1 VARDLK
7 LQDEGDEPDEGPTV
21 TRSGAGTVRAVERA
35 ARIITALAEH
45 PYPMGIVE
53 LSSRVA
59 LSPASV
65 HRMLSTLIKVGWV
78 DQNSRTAKYRLGTR
92 MLGIGSTGLIT
103 SPVVQN
109 GRVYLSKLA
118 EMTGHHTALST
129 LVGMRVIHLAR
140 VAGRESGRP
149 DFEPG
154 VSQPAHAMA
163 DGKLLLAY
171 LPAAERS
178 YLYKVDQMRSY
189 TPRTITDPQ
198 ALERELGCIRDNG
211 YAVDAYER
219 FEATRGIAV
228 PVFDLNGE
236 PLMAMLCLGELE
248 NDPLSDAAL
257 AREMQ
262 TLAAEMSA
270 HIAVMGDMPKASTEF
285 AKYNLE

>member
-1 VARDLK
+1 V
-7 LQDEGDEPDEGPTV
+7 Q
-21 TRSGAGTVRAVERA
+21 RA

-45 PYPMGIVE
+45 PYPMGIAE
-53 LSSRVA
+53 LAQRVM

-65 HRMLSTLIKVGWV
+65 HRMLATLISVGWV

-109 GRVYLSKLA
+109 GRVFLTRLS
-118 EMTGHHTALST
+118 EQTGYHTALST

-140 VAGRESGRP
+140 AAGSSTTGRP

-163 DGKLLLAY
+163 DGKLLLSY
-171 LPAAERS
+171 LPAAERA
-178 YLYKVDQMRSY
+178 YLYEVDGLRRY
-189 TPRTITDPQ
+189 TDNTIVDPSK
-198 ALERELGCIRDNG
+198 LEQNLQCIRDRG
-211 YAVDAYER
+211 YAVDHYER
-219 FEATRGIAV
+219 FDNSRGIAV
-228 PVFDLNGE
+228 PVLDLDGH
-236 PLMAMLCLGELE
+236 PLLAMLCLGDIKDDEE
-248 NDPLSDAAL
+248 HDVWVAQQ
-257 AREMQ
+257 MQ

-270 HIAVMGDMPKASTEF
+270 NVAVMGDMPKANTEF